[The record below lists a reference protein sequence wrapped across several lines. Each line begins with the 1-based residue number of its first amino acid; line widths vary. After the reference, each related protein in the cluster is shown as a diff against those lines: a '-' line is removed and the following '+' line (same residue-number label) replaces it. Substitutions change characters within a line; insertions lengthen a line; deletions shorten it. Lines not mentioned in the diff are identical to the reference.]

1 MASVIH
7 SLWEKGDRSPLI
19 LPASVPID
27 DSRVQPEFVRYL
39 PDNWMPV
46 IEKDVDGRQATPLRI
61 DGEIA
66 NLGKHSACRRV
77 ARTVYLGSAP
87 TAGAPQRGLE
97 DRRIKL
103 GCVLPGESPSVF
115 GDALRRLSARATYLY
130 QDGPRYWYD
139 TRPTVHE
146 ARRRSSRAVP
156 ARFPTGW
163 PRRSANGCGWPS
175 ARPKTSAASHTA
187 PQSGHDVPDERET
200 RLVVLG
206 IDHPHRRDS
215 GSAAQT
221 AATAILESRGTTPRL
236 YRNTLV
242 FLAPDQTRLQDLDD
256 AVRQHL
262 AWESILADREVL
274 DLSPHQV
281 RQAETRRDSAE
292 EAVNARLPETYQWL
306 LTPVQETP
314 ADPVTWEAARLTGQ
328 GSLADRAA
336 RRLKSDDLL
345 ATSFAGTSL
354 RMALDR
360 VPLWRGDHV
369 PVRQVV
375 EDFASYLYLPRLQ
388 EPAVLLRA
396 VADGVRLLTWEGEG
410 FAYADSFDDDAERYR
425 GLRGGQVL
433 SITDADAAGVLV
445 KPDVAPPAARRGTAT
460 GRRRAAT
467 GRPRERRPRTGAGP
481 HAAGRRAADALSRQ
495 RCTRRHPRRARRE
508 PDRGRGDHPSGGP
521 RRGRT

>member
-19 LPASVPID
+19 LPASLPID

-115 GDALRRLSARATYLY
+115 GDALRRLGARATYLY

-139 TRPTVHE
+139 TRPTVTKLAE
-146 ARRRSSRAVP
+146 DRAEQCRRDPDRVAQAIGERLRVAQRETEDFSRI
-156 ARFPTGW
+156 
-163 PRRSANGCGWPS
+163 
-175 ARPKTSAASHTA
+175 HTA

-221 AATAILESRGTTPRL
+221 AAAAILESRGTTPRL
-236 YRNTLV
+236 YRNTVV
-242 FLAPDQTRLQDLDD
+242 FLAPDQTRLQDLDE

-262 AWESILADREVL
+262 AWESILADRDVL

-281 RQAETRRDSAE
+281 RPSRDATGQRRRSGQGPPAGNLPVAADTGPGDPGRSGHLGGGAADRTGIAGGSGGSPVEERRSAGDELRRDE
-292 EAVNARLPETYQWL
+292 
-306 LTPVQETP
+306 P
-314 ADPVTWEAARLTGQ
+314 ADGARPGAAVARRPRARPAGRRGLRKLPVPAAPSGA
-328 GSLADRAA
+328 GGAAA
-336 RRLKSDDLL
+336 RRRRRRPAADL
-345 ATSFAGTSL
+345 G
-354 RMALDR
+354 
-360 VPLWRGDHV
+360 G
-369 PVRQVV
+369 
-375 EDFASYLYLPRLQ
+375 
-388 EPAVLLRA
+388 
-396 VADGVRLLTWEGEG
+396 
-410 FAYADSFDDDAERYR
+410 R
-425 GLRGGQVL
+425 GLRLRGQLRRRRGAV
-433 SITDADAAGVLV
+433 SRPAGRTGALHHGRGRRWR
-445 KPDVAPPAARRGTAT
+445 AGQAGHRPPAARRGTDT
-460 GRRRAAT
+460 
-467 GRPRERRPRTGAGP
+467 ER
-481 HAAGRRAADALSRQ
+481 
-495 RCTRRHPRRARRE
+495 
-508 PDRGRGDHPSGGP
+508 
-521 RRGRT
+521 RRGRYRAAAAGTTTPNRGGTPRRRPTCSRRAFTAALHSTPPAPGATRAGSRKR